1 MCSVPPSAARLSSLG
16 ESQEHSRSKSQHLQ
30 PCCRIV
36 LDPRLQGCVGRG
48 DELVSENLRL
58 RTEAASL
65 EEAEERVA
73 RGECWGTASAPSSWQ
88 ACVI

>member
-1 MCSVPPSAARLSSLG
+1 M
-16 ESQEHSRSKSQHLQ
+16 
-30 PCCRIV
+30 
-36 LDPRLQGCVGRG
+36 GRG

-73 RGECWGTASAPSSWQ
+73 RGECWDASTNCFGAIFLAGLRNLSL
-88 ACVI
+88 